1 MCHQRRAV
9 VIALGILFLL
19 CLPLPL
25 PGQQAYVSRF
35 DLYTGYAFLDS
46 TKIGLFENG
55 FHTQFGYRY
64 KTWVSLG
71 FDYSVT
77 SGNMT
82 LTPGLLPVALQQELG
97 QQLAY
102 LAAVGQLPPGYAL
115 RVPAH
120 AVTNSFALGPQLAY
134 RHFSHAT
141 FFIRPSIG
149 AIREGATPHPTD
161 PIASAIAAQLVP
173 SGYKRDWQGFYGVG
187 AGFDIL
193 VSKHLGLRTQAD
205 YVYDHLFNDL
215 LQNGRWTTRFSIG
228 PCFNFGKNIKPE

>member
-1 MCHQRRAV
+1 MFDQRRAI
-9 VIALGILFLL
+9 VIALGILLFLSI
-19 CLPLPL
+19 PLS
-25 PGQQAYVSRF
+25 GQQAYVSRYDF
-35 DLYTGYAFLDS
+35 YTGYAFLDS

-55 FHTQFGYRY
+55 FHTQFGYRA

-77 SGNMT
+77 AGDMT

-97 QQLAY
+97 AQLGY
-102 LAAVGQLPPGYAL
+102 LASVGALPPGYAL

-120 AVTNSFALGPQLAY
+120 AVTNSFAIGPQLAY
-134 RHFSHAT
+134 RHFSKAT

-149 AIREGATPHPTD
+149 AIREGATPQPAD
-161 PIASAIAAQLVP
+161 PIAAAIASQLVP
-173 SGYKRDWQGFYGVG
+173 TGYKRDWQGFYGVG

-193 VSKHLGLRTQAD
+193 FTRRLALRTQAD

-215 LQNGRWTTRFSIG
+215 LRDGRWTTRFSFG
-228 PCFNFGKNIKPE
+228 PCFNFGRNIRGE